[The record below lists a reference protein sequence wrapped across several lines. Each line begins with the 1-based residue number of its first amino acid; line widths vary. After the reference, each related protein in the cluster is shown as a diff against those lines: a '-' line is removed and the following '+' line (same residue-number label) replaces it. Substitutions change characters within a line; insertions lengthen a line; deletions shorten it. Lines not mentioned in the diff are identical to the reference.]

1 MKILLEQ
8 GFGIL
13 GIAALTGIC
22 ILVRL
27 SLFIFYTGL
36 SKACGNFWKSKHKA
50 LVYIKK
56 DLKQRADE
64 HQKIKNSMVYTEC
77 RLAECKVGIVRLGT
91 LEGMMQQSV
100 LLVPLCGIMIAFA
113 GVLTGCGHREIFSV
127 LFVSGAAVVL
137 LLFLDL
143 CGGVKEKHRRI
154 RLGIR
159 DAIENSRERTEEMPE
174 VCVTDVSSKKEKR
187 KEKRTEKRNEC
198 KERKESKKENRNSK
212 RKQITSGNRKQGK
225 AQEEKRR
232 LTEELL
238 RERRQMEARSLA
250 ELRKREQKEETE
262 LQQVCAE
269 AAVTEQPAVHVM
281 PERKKEENAESI
293 VPQEFTYET
302 LLSEVLAEY
311 LA

>member
-36 SKACGNFWKSKHKA
+36 SKACGNFWRSKHKA

-174 VCVTDVSSKKEKR
+174 VCVTDVSSKKE
-187 KEKRTEKRNEC
+187 
-198 KERKESKKENRNSK
+198 NRNSK

-281 PERKKEENAESI
+281 PERKKEENAESV